1 MKTQSYREYEFIVD
15 LIIIW
20 IGSLRTMRKL
30 VIDIV
35 LATDMSKHMILLS
48 NLKTMVETKTITN
61 GILCFDDYQERI
73 QVSQG
78 QLHPVCLP

>member
-1 MKTQSYREYEFIVD
+1 
-15 LIIIW
+15 
-20 IGSLRTMRKL
+20 MRKL

-35 LATDMSKHMILLS
+35 LATDMSKHMTLLS

-73 QVSQG
+73 QVNS
-78 QLHPVCLP
+78 CT